1 MGRQK
6 QQSTYPTGILDF
18 KICRSTGL
26 APVCIFQPLLM
37 FEYFFFIKM
46 KILFEYFFFVEVKM
60 ILSFGLGRWGLAKT
74 LNKPGKAFL
83 TESHLSILPRSMMG
97 TKSHHTNKI
106 NKSLFFFIILYIKPR
121 RKHFL
126 SKVVG

>member
-6 QQSTYPTGILDF
+6 QQSTYPTGILDL

-26 APVCIFQPLLM
+26 APVCIFQPWLM
-37 FEYFFFIKM
+37 FEYFFFVKV
-46 KILFEYFFFVEVKM
+46 KIVLEYQLFVEVKI
-60 ILSFGLGRWGLAKT
+60 ILSFSLGRWGLAKT

-83 TESHLSILPRSMMG
+83 TESDLSILSWSMMG

-106 NKSLFFFIILYIKPR
+106 NKSLFYIILFIKPC